1 MGSHLSFAEPVCLSM
16 KVESHHQ
23 PQKCQAN
30 NEYCRD
36 SVLSFLT
43 HLKLSLSG
51 CALSDHPKNF
61 IIMMT
66 GVTLIPLLF
75 TLLPPP
81 WARSCRCHFPAGL
94 VRTSSGLI
102 RCSMVSGGGDH
113 TCGLLVSRST
123 YLRPVSLTEWPP
135 DSSLLLFLESSL
147 SGSGAGCQECPG
159 QPAPSSPIHYRHG
172 VAATC
177 FICWNTDAVL
187 STVAPTLLLQS
198 LSNFS
203 SLPYQSICC

>member
-1 MGSHLSFAEPVCLSM
+1 MH
-16 KVESHHQ
+16 
-23 PQKCQAN
+23 
-30 NEYCRD
+30 CRD

-43 HLKLSLSG
+43 HLKSSLSG

-66 GVTLIPLLF
+66 GVTIIPLLF

-102 RCSMVSGGGDH
+102 GCSMVSGGGDH

-135 DSSLLLFLESSL
+135 DSSLLLFLEPSL
-147 SGSGAGCQECPG
+147 SGEWGRLSGVSRPACP
-159 QPAPSSPIHYRHG
+159 
-172 VAATC
+172 
-177 FICWNTDAVL
+177 L
-187 STVAPTLLLQS
+187 
-198 LSNFS
+198 
-203 SLPYQSICC
+203 